1 VNLLRECLRSLA
13 GQNLKN
19 VEWIVVDNGSNDGSA
34 AMVHAEFPQAI
45 VIESKTNLG
54 FCAGNNVGIA
64 ASVGDYVA
72 LLNND
77 AVAEPQW
84 LESMITEI
92 EVDPAVGMVASKIL
106 VAGRPNVIDKVGHGI
121 YWDGQNRGRGSGE
134 TDCGQFDTEREI
146 LWPDGCAALY
156 RRRMLDEIGG
166 FDEDFFAYA
175 DDAELGL
182 RGRSAGWRARYA
194 PGAVVHHLRGTTMG
208 KYSAERIRLI
218 ERNRV
223 WLAAK
228 HFPLWL
234 LLLNPFFYALR
245 LLAGLLAGISG
256 SGESGQVEG
265 IRAKIDLG
273 LTLLRADIEAISGLA
288 KMWRKRRAW
297 RKLRKLDDSSL
308 VALLK
313 QHQLSLAELSN
324 KLA

>member
-1 VNLLRECLRSLA
+1 
-13 GQNLKN
+13 
-19 VEWIVVDNGSNDGSA
+19 
-34 AMVHAEFPQAI
+34 
-45 VIESKTNLG
+45 
-54 FCAGNNVGIA
+54 
-64 ASVGDYVA
+64 
-72 LLNND
+72 
-77 AVAEPQW
+77 
-84 LESMITEI
+84 
-92 EVDPAVGMVASKIL
+92 
-106 VAGRPNVIDKVGHGI
+106 
-121 YWDGQNRGRGSGE
+121 
-134 TDCGQFDTEREI
+134 
-146 LWPDGCAALY
+146 
-156 RRRMLDEIGG
+156 
-166 FDEDFFAYA
+166 
-175 DDAELGL
+175 
-182 RGRSAGWRARYA
+182 
-194 PGAVVHHLRGTTMG
+194 MG

-308 VALLK
+308 VALLQ